1 MAEINTNDT
10 SEVKQSF
17 SSEIK
22 RLIPILAQTT
32 ASVLLS
38 GEKGSGKSWIASAI
52 HQSVSK
58 NPKNFLELNCKSSSE
73 TALSQTLSKIKA
85 QISQLSGLERCTVFV
100 SCINLMPSFLHS
112 QLLDFLKDTM
122 RSGKNVKFISSAEE
136 NLEAKISSG
145 LFLEEL
151 FYKINSVVLNVPP
164 LRQRREEIAPLAEYY
179 RRLYCSQTGFNFTGF
194 GEGALAA
201 LENYFFAGNIDE
213 LKNLIQHAFIVGELP
228 LIKADD
234 FGLSAAGCGS
244 FCEATARDLN
254 LTDKSLKTALDAFK
268 KEYVTRI
275 LEENGWNQTKT
286 AKILGIQRTYVIRL
300 INELHIQKK

>member
-1 MAEINTNDT
+1 MAEINTSGSQAD
-10 SEVKQSF
+10 KQSF

-32 ASVLLS
+32 ASLLLS
-38 GEKGSGKSWIASAI
+38 GEKGCGKSFIASSI
-52 HQSVSK
+52 HRCVSK
-58 NPKNFLELNCKSSSE
+58 NPDNFFEINCKSFGQAKSAE
-73 TALSQTLSKIKA
+73 AFSKIKA
-85 QISQLSGLERCTVFV
+85 GIGQLAADERATFFIG
-100 SCINLMPSFLHS
+100 CINLMSSELQT
-112 QLLDFLKDTM
+112 QLLDFLKVLLRT
-122 RSGKNVKFISSAEE
+122 GKKVKLVTSTEE
-136 NLEAKISSG
+136 NLEGKIASG
-145 LFLEEL
+145 LFIEEL

-164 LRQRREEIAPLAEYY
+164 LRQRRDEIPLLAEYY
-179 RRLYCSQTGFNFTGF
+179 RRVYSNQTGFNFTGF
-194 GEGALAA
+194 GDGALAA

-213 LKNLIQHAFIVGELP
+213 LKNLVQHAFIVGQPP

-234 FGLSAAGCGS
+234 FGIQAGGSLSES
-244 FCEATARDLN
+244 TARDLN
-254 LTDKSLKTALDAFK
+254 LPDKSLKSALDAFK